1 MRKALRIFGLV
12 FLLFSFSFSYASER
26 IIVIDVGHGGKDGG
40 VEIDGFLEK
49 DLTFEIAK
57 KILALNTDAKIKI
70 ILTRES
76 DDFISLEDRVQY
88 INSLNPDFVISLH
101 INSDSNTRVN
111 GFDLFV
117 SPQNSRNKES
127 EVLAQRLEAS
137 LSKEFSSNG
146 IKESNFYILK
156 NVNIPST
163 TIELGYLSNPENRRF
178 LTSEEGQHRI
188 AEAIY
193 NILK

>member
-1 MRKALRIFGLV
+1 MKKALRILGLTI
-12 FLLFSFSFSYASER
+12 LLFTFSFSYAVEKT
-26 IIVIDVGHGGKDGG
+26 IVIDLGHGGKDNG
-40 VEIDGFLEK
+40 VEVDGFFEK
-49 DLTFEIAK
+49 DLVFEIAQ
-57 KILALNTDAKIKI
+57 KIQALNADSDIKI

-76 DDFISLEDRVQY
+76 DVFVSLGDRVAY
-88 INSLNPDFVISLH
+88 INSLNPDLVISLH

-117 SPQNSRNKES
+117 SSQNARNIES
-127 EVLAQRLEAS
+127 QELAKRIEAS

-156 NVNIPST
+156 NVNTPSAT
-163 TIELGYLSNPENRRF
+163 LELGYLSNPGNRYL
-178 LTSEEGQHRI
+178 LTSEYGQHRI

-193 NILK
+193 NVLK